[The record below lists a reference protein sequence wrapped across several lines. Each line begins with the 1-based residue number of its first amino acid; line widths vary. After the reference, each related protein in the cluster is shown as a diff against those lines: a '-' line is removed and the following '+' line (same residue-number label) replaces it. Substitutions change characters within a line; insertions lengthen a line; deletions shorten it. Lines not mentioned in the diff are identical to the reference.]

1 MNSNDREQAMA
12 LNLMEELEGNDEVG
26 WVISLNGL
34 IAIYMCFIMLLL
46 TVFFDQIQRD
56 PFTLQSVVSMWQP
69 NQKFNL
75 HLDKKRK
82 LESRRQM
89 IKNLEE
95 YAEAKPN
102 VIFEKK
108 LNSINLPHLGSGLG
122 QFRIIF
128 NSIDSKKLFVTGSSN
143 LTDEFKAQLSSVTE
157 YLVSLREEIDQVKR
171 IEIRVNSNHNFS
183 VSPSKSILSET
194 AKCAFKIKQFLD
206 KDEGFKKYP
215 GDYIERA
222 DGLPHFAKPKVLSD
236 RIVISSYV
244 GEVLE
249 GGIRQQLG
257 SQVVILVSL
266 DMKI

>member
-1 MNSNDREQAMA
+1 MNFNDREQAMA

-56 PFTLQSVVSMWQP
+56 PFTLQSVISMWQP

-108 LNSINLPHLGSGLG
+108 LNS
-122 QFRIIF
+122 
-128 NSIDSKKLFVTGSSN
+128 
-143 LTDEFKAQLSSVTE
+143 
-157 YLVSLREEIDQVKR
+157 
-171 IEIRVNSNHNFS
+171 
-183 VSPSKSILSET
+183 
-194 AKCAFKIKQFLD
+194 
-206 KDEGFKKYP
+206 
-215 GDYIERA
+215 
-222 DGLPHFAKPKVLSD
+222 
-236 RIVISSYV
+236 
-244 GEVLE
+244 
-249 GGIRQQLG
+249 
-257 SQVVILVSL
+257 
-266 DMKI
+266 